1 MALSLVVMAT
11 LACGGGSPPSATQKA
26 PVKIG
31 TVLPLTGSPAGVAGT
46 YLQGIK
52 AYFAYTNANGGI
64 NGAQIDH
71 IVVDDGFE
79 IPRTISGYRQLA
91 QQDKVSAVI
100 GPYGTTNTLALLGT
114 ASLDTV
120 PMVGPIAFANAL
132 YSPTKANVFSLWP
145 GFGSMDQAMATY
157 LLKTQHK
164 TTFAILARLEAAGD
178 EAIAGVKTAMTDGGG
193 QLIATVRYP
202 LGTTDYTGV
211 LRQAVAGNPEV
222 LFLYVSSTELIKALQ
237 DLQRI
242 GYRGIVADSVS
253 SGEQRTVSLAGASAE
268 GMYGQ
273 ILVDTTTAN
282 PGWARYS
289 EWVTKAGGDP
299 TQAFTADGYAAAEVV
314 VTALKSINGE
324 ITPSTVRASLN
335 KLRNAPTLAGPI
347 SFDAKNHLGVRSV
360 SLTQVR
366 SGKVT
371 PIGVKVDLPI

>member
-1 MALSLVVMAT
+1 
-11 LACGGGSPPSATQKA
+11 
-26 PVKIG
+26 
-31 TVLPLTGSPAGVAGT
+31 
-46 YLQGIK
+46 
-52 AYFAYTNANGGI
+52 
-64 NGAQIDH
+64 
-71 IVVDDGFE
+71 
-79 IPRTISGYRQLA
+79 
-91 QQDKVSAVI
+91 
-100 GPYGTTNTLALLGT
+100 
-114 ASLDTV
+114 
-120 PMVGPIAFANAL
+120 
-132 YSPTKANVFSLWP
+132 
-145 GFGSMDQAMATY
+145 
-157 LLKTQHK
+157 
-164 TTFAILARLEAAGD
+164 
-178 EAIAGVKTAMTDGGG
+178 MTDGGG

-289 EWVTKAGGDP
+289 ELVTKAGGDP

-314 VTALKSINGE
+314 VAALKSINGE